1 MEMKKLI
8 YWMTFQVLVGIWLF
22 ISPFVL
28 GYKEETA
35 VAANNMLFGVMVVLF
50 GLGVSL
56 YAYYRDER
64 HRNLDE
70 TLHLHTGF
78 SLRKL

>member
-35 VAANNMLFGVMVVLF
+35 GS
-50 GLGVSL
+50 GQ
-56 YAYYRDER
+56 
-64 HRNLDE
+64 
-70 TLHLHTGF
+70 
-78 SLRKL
+78 

>member
-1 MEMKKLI
+1 MKSLI
-8 YWMTFQVLVGIWLF
+8 YWMTFQMAVGIWLF

-28 GYKEETA
+28 GYKQETA
-35 VAANNMLFGVMVVLF
+35 VAANNMLFGATVVLF

-56 YAYYRDER
+56 YAYYRDEL
-64 HRNLDE
+64 HRSLDE
-70 TLHLHTGF
+70 ALHLHTGF

>member
-1 MEMKKLI
+1 MKSLI
-8 YWMTFQVLVGIWLF
+8 YWMTFQMGVGLWLF

-28 GYKEETA
+28 GYKEEAA
-35 VAANNMLFGVMVVLF
+35 VAANNMLCGAIVVLF

-56 YAYYRDER
+56 YAYYRDEM
-64 HRNLDE
+64 HRSLDE
-70 TLHLHTGF
+70 ALHLDAGF

>member
-1 MEMKKLI
+1 MKKII
-8 YWMTFQVLVGIWLF
+8 YGMTFQMAIGVWLF

-28 GYKEETA
+28 GYGEESG
-35 VAANNMLFGVMVVLF
+35 VAINNMLLGAIVALF

-56 YAYYRDER
+56 YAYYQDEIQR
-64 HRNLDE
+64 SPGDAW
-70 TLHLHTGF
+70 HLHSGF